1 MEAFSSP
8 KMILRRE
15 NCMLGPNFAYKCLVA
30 RDIESGFPE
39 MIANCSNQQD
49 FTPKTSMTWQTTLE
63 ILRPEARIYK
73 VTTRNLRAIHFLMV
87 G

>member
-1 MEAFSSP
+1 MEAFSSL
-8 KMILRRE
+8 KMILGRE
-15 NCMLGPNFAYKCLVA
+15 NCMLGPNFAYKYLVA

-73 VTTRNLRAIHFLMV
+73 VTTRDLRAIHFLMV